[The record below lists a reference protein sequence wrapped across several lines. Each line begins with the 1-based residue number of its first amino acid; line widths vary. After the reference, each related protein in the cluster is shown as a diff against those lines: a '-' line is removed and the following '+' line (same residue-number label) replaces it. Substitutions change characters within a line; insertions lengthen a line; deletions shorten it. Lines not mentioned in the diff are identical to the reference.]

1 MFPGQSSRYPEML
14 ERVIEAFP
22 PARKIVQLASDILGR
37 NLFAQ
42 YQVGDSA
49 FDRNQ
54 DVQVGVFL
62 TSHLYLKALEEN
74 GVEANVSLG
83 LSLGE
88 YNHLV
93 HIGAID
99 FADALVL
106 VDARG
111 RVYDEGAK
119 GMMAALFPINVEE
132 LEAILSRTAKVGCV
146 KIANYNT
153 PSQYVIAGET
163 DAVLAAMKLAEDEL
177 SIDPVIIEKQIPMHT
192 SVFRSVADAL
202 LPHLKR
208 ANFRAPS
215 RPYVSNVVGG
225 IVENV
230 GPERIV
236 ELLAQHGYS
245 PVLWRHAIDNILLET
260 RTRYSWKLARAESS
274 TTCCRSAGTP
284 TRSSRPTCRLISRR
298 TLAAFAPLCA
308 NMCGRL
314 RFESRYQCSCQ
325 RAAQASVGHGRFV
338 GSSRAIRTRIDRA
351 NIAPSPSAAFR
362 GCHHC
367 A

>member
-1 MFPGQSSRYPEML
+1 MNRVFMFPGQSSRYPEML
-14 ERVIEAFP
+14 ERVVEAFP

-54 DVQVGVFL
+54 HVQVGVFL

-111 RVYDEGAK
+111 RVYDEGPK
-119 GMMAALFPINVEE
+119 GMMAALFPIEADE
-132 LEAILSRTAKVGCV
+132 LEDILSRAAKVGCAR
-146 KIANYNT
+146 IANYNT

-163 DAVLAAMKLAEDEL
+163 DAVLAAIKLAEEEL

-192 SVFRSVADAL
+192 CVFESVAKAL
-202 LPHLKR
+202 VPHLNR
-208 ANFRAPS
+208 ANFRVPT

-225 IVENV
+225 IVENAS
-230 GPERIV
+230 PERIV
-236 ELLAQHGYS
+236 QLLAQHVYS
-245 PVLWRHAIDNILLET
+245 PVLWRQAIDSIV
-260 RTRYSWKLARAESS
+260 ARNPDSIFVEVGPRGVLYNMLQKRWHANPKFK
-274 TTCCRSAGTP
+274 TDVSADLT
-284 TRSSRPTCRLISRR
+284 
-298 TLAAFAPLCA
+298 
-308 NMCGRL
+308 
-314 RFESRYQCSCQ
+314 
-325 RAAQASVGHGRFV
+325 
-338 GSSRAIRTRIDRA
+338 A
-351 NIAPSPSAAFR
+351 NIGSIRAGVRQPVREATV
-362 GCHHC
+362 
-367 A
+367 